1 MEKGLI
7 DDLWTRGG
15 AHVIAVG
22 ALVDVARQHAA
33 EIDAPDIEQW
43 AFNGNYSA
51 SIHLL
56 IGFAFELLLKSA
68 YLLSGGD
75 KANLS
80 QRGIGQDLI
89 KAFDSAEEL
98 GFRSDA
104 ENLRSILEYLREPHL
119 KHYFRYGGP
128 AQIAM
133 PDLDATLVAL
143 HTLAGELQIQ
153 LANLP

>member
-1 MEKGLI
+1 M
-7 DDLWTRGG
+7 
-15 AHVIAVG
+15 IAVG